1 MSDKSVG
8 PIVPDKCGNC
18 VPPRGRVPTRTLMTD
33 RQRGV
38 SLFSTILVCVSTV
51 AVVDW
56 LTPLH
61 LDVWVLYLPIV
72 LVSVWLNASQPI
84 VLTAVTCTVLM
95 GADAFLSQR
104 DTSRAFVLGN
114 LSMGLTAL
122 WLTTLAGI
130 TIVKRSRELARK
142 SRSLIESEERLR
154 LAMEG
159 AGMGTWDRD
168 LRSNKSIWSDT
179 HFRMLGYVPTLHGDA
194 SIDLWQSVLHPDDLD
209 RVLEAQEQSRLN
221 RILFCTECR
230 IRRADNGRIAWLAV
244 FGRFSYNEAGE
255 AVRFLGVSFDIT
267 QRKDLERKYW

>member
-1 MSDKSVG
+1 MSEWSFG
-8 PIVPDKCGNC
+8 PIAPDNCGNC
-18 VPPRGRVPTRTLMTD
+18 MPQRTRTPTRTVMTH

-38 SLFSTILVCVSTV
+38 SLFSAILVCVSTV

-104 DTSRAFVLGN
+104 DTSPPFVLGN

-159 AGMGTWDRD
+159 AGDG
-168 LRSNKSIWSDT
+168 N
-179 HFRMLGYVPTLHGDA
+179 LGP
-194 SIDLWQSVLHPDDLD
+194 
-209 RVLEAQEQSRLN
+209 
-221 RILFCTECR
+221 
-230 IRRADNGRIAWLAV
+230 
-244 FGRFSYNEAGE
+244 
-255 AVRFLGVSFDIT
+255 
-267 QRKDLERKYW
+267 